1 MSVLKLNVTHVGEWE
16 CDTCCDDYDAANGKP
31 WETEHGDF
39 VCIPTCIQGQFEKA
53 LEFDYNWPARFG
65 GDELKIS
72 DFESVL
78 SPELVSALRAKA
90 AEMAA
95 IDKTSLLEAVKGL
108 TRGKDYQICPGC
120 QQTIDLG
127 SGCNHMTCH
136 FCHAHFCF
144 LCGEE
149 VKEPEET
156 DHWTVSRNVCPR
168 YGPVGSG
175 NFDDD
180 DFSDYSYDSDD
191 DQWVEH
197 PFPEGVIF
205 DETDSQLA
213 FMPEWV
219 DENRAR
225 MFDFIS
231 LHIETWTWNV
241 TMQSLRNDRTR
252 QQQLRLVLERGET
265 DARPLWNDNFEALF
279 RQYHPEHSI
288 QEQDWEAVVQEGMPR
303 IQNIFDNGPG
313 RPLYHDPTAERDV
326 QHLGLLTQP
335 VGAVFNMMS
344 RYQRSQ
350 AVAWMC
356 NTTRDWQTLS
366 GPQRSAVFDMGP
378 GGDHVMRL
386 HIAQMMRKL
395 YGQVDFEHF
404 TFTPMQHAGL
414 LVTAG
419 PPLASVEA
427 QDGSVFVPGEA
438 YWRRVILREFW
449 GGLVHLDQ
457 DMRRDPRNI
466 VWRDLMQDASDAW
479 LEQRPDGALGE
490 ELNF

>member
-16 CDTCCDDYDAANGKP
+16 CDTCCNDYDAANDKP
-31 WETEHGDF
+31 WTTEQGDF

-72 DFESVL
+72 DLESVL
-78 SPELVSALRAKA
+78 LPELVSALKAKA

-136 FCHAHFCF
+136 FCHANFCF

-149 VKEPEET
+149 VKTPEET
-156 DHWTVSRNVCPR
+156 DHWTVSRNLCPR

-175 NFDDD
+175 SFDIG
-180 DFSDYSYDSDD
+180 DFSDYGGDSDD
-191 DQWVEH
+191 DQWNTNSL
-197 PFPEGVIF
+197 PEGVIIDEDNTYF
-205 DETDSQLA
+205 DWHPELA
-213 FMPEWV
+213 A
-219 DENRAR
+219 ENRAR
-225 MFDFIS
+225 WQHFAS

-241 TMQSLRNDRTR
+241 TMQNLRNDRTR
-252 QQQLRLVLERGET
+252 QQQLRLALELEQSFR
-265 DARPLWNDNFEALF
+265 RPLWDNNFEALF

-288 QEQDWEAVVQEGMPR
+288 QEQDWETLVQEGMPQ
-303 IQNIFDNGPG
+303 IHDVFNNGPENPG
-313 RPLYHDPTAERDV
+313 SYYDPTTETDV
-326 QHLGLLTQP
+326 QLLGLLTQP

-344 RYQRSQ
+344 RSQRIQ
-350 AVAWMC
+350 AVVWMC
-356 NTTRDWQTLS
+356 NTTRNWQNLS
-366 GPQRSAVFDMGP
+366 GSQRSAVFDMGP
-378 GGDHVMRL
+378 GGDDLMRL
-386 HIAQMMRKL
+386 HVARILHMLREK
-395 YGQVDFEHF
+395 GVFEHF
-404 TFTPMQHAGL
+404 TFSTMQHAGL

-419 PPLASVEA
+419 PLGSVEA

-438 YWRRVILREFW
+438 YWRRYIVHELW
-449 GGLVHLDQ
+449 GTLVHLDR
-457 DMRRDPRNI
+457 DMRRDPSNI
-466 VWRDLMQDASDAW
+466 TWRDQMQDASDAW
-479 LEQRPDGALGE
+479 LEQRLDGVLGE
-490 ELNF
+490 ELDF